1 MPQAF
6 APVRPAAHPIPAAN
20 DAALSPSLVPSPS
33 PRPSAVPSPHD
44 PFGLHLRAANGFAQA
59 LHLLRS
65 TELTA
70 ADLQRALDRGMRAV
84 TALKHLSAIRSAA
97 QPQ

>member
-6 APVRPAAHPIPAAN
+6 ALVRPAAHPIPAAN
-20 DAALSPSLVPSPS
+20 DAAISPSPS
-33 PRPSAVPSPHD
+33 PSHD

-65 TELTA
+65 SELTA
-70 ADLQRALDRGMRAV
+70 TDLQRALDRGMRGV

>member
-6 APVRPAAHPIPAAN
+6 ASVRPAAHPIPAAN
-20 DAALSPSLVPSPS
+20 DAAISLSSSAS

-65 TELTA
+65 SELTA
-70 ADLQRALDRGMRAV
+70 TDLQRALDRGMRGV

>member
-6 APVRPAAHPIPAAN
+6 ASVRPAAHPTPAAN
-20 DAALSPSLVPSPS
+20 DAAISPSPS
-33 PRPSAVPSPHD
+33 PRPSAVPSPSD

-65 TELTA
+65 SELTA
-70 ADLQRALDRGMRAV
+70 ADLQRALDRGMRGV

>member
-6 APVRPAAHPIPAAN
+6 ASVRPAAHPIPAAN
-20 DAALSPSLVPSPS
+20 DAALSPSPSAS
-33 PRPSAVPSPHD
+33 PRPSAVPSPSD

-65 TELTA
+65 SELTA
-70 ADLQRALDRGMRAV
+70 TDLQRALDRGMRGV

>member
-6 APVRPAAHPIPAAN
+6 ALVRPAAHPIPAAN
-20 DAALSPSLVPSPS
+20 DAALSPSL
-33 PRPSAVPSPHD
+33 RPSAVPSPSD

-70 ADLQRALDRGMRAV
+70 ADLQRALDRGMRGV

>member
-6 APVRPAAHPIPAAN
+6 ALVRPAAHPIPAAN
-20 DAALSPSLVPSPS
+20 DAALSPSPSAS
-33 PRPSAVPSPHD
+33 PRPSAVPSPSD

-65 TELTA
+65 SELTA
-70 ADLQRALDRGMRAV
+70 TDLQRALDRGMRGV

>member
-6 APVRPAAHPIPAAN
+6 ALVRPAAHPIPAAN
-20 DAALSPSLVPSPS
+20 DAALSHSPS
-33 PRPSAVPSPHD
+33 HD

-65 TELTA
+65 SELTA
-70 ADLQRALDRGMRAV
+70 TDLQRALDRGMRGV

>member
-6 APVRPAAHPIPAAN
+6 ASVRPAAHPIPAAN
-20 DAALSPSLVPSPS
+20 DAALSPSPSS
-33 PRPSAVPSPHD
+33 SRRPSAVPSPSD

-59 LHLLRS
+59 LQVLRS
-65 TELTA
+65 SELTA
-70 ADLQRALDRGMRAV
+70 ADLQRALDRGMRGV

-97 QPQ
+97 KPQ

>member
-6 APVRPAAHPIPAAN
+6 ALVRPAAHPIPAAN
-20 DAALSPSLVPSPS
+20 DAAISPSPSSS

-65 TELTA
+65 SELTA
-70 ADLQRALDRGMRAV
+70 TDLQRALDRGMRGV

>member
-6 APVRPAAHPIPAAN
+6 ALVRPAAHPIPAAN
-20 DAALSPSLVPSPS
+20 DAAISPSPSPS
-33 PRPSAVPSPHD
+33 PRPSAVPSPSD

-65 TELTA
+65 SELTA

>member
-6 APVRPAAHPIPAAN
+6 ALVRPAAHPIPAAN
-20 DAALSPSLVPSPS
+20 DAALSPSPSAS

-65 TELTA
+65 SELTA
-70 ADLQRALDRGMRAV
+70 ADLQRALDRGMRGV

>member
-6 APVRPAAHPIPAAN
+6 ALVRPPAHPIPAAN
-20 DAALSPSLVPSPS
+20 DAALSPSPSAS

-59 LHLLRS
+59 LQVLRS
-65 TELTA
+65 SELTA
-70 ADLQRALDRGMRAV
+70 ADLQRALDRGMRGV